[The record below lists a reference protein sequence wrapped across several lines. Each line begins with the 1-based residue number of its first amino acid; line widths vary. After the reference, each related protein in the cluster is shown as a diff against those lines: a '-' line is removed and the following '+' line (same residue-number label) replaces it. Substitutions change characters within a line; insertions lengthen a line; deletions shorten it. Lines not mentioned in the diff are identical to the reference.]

1 MDNARTALIIAAL
14 FVVLLSAFG
23 AERYH
28 ACHGDALCLN
38 QTTASWLPGA
48 RFVLGQPAAHQETP
62 PDGRQEAQQAARR
75 QDKVR

>member
-28 ACHGDALCLN
+28 ACHGNPQCLN

-48 RFVLGQPAAHQETP
+48 RFVLGQPGA
-62 PDGRQEAQQAARR
+62 RQEAGQEARQQDNNR
-75 QDKVR
+75 